1 MVALEADVS
10 LLPEIGSASRQLVV
24 VMDDLCLYCLWR
36 RDLFYVSVLSLLT
49 FHSYIGRNT
58 QFYFLIFLRKKKS
71 EIAEWDI

>member
-10 LLPEIGSASRQLVV
+10 LVSEMGSASRQLVV
-24 VMDDLCLYCLWR
+24 VMDDLCPYCLWR

-58 QFYFLIFLRKKKS
+58 KFYFLIFFKEKKK
-71 EIAEWDI
+71 